1 MSTTLPV
8 WLGWGAIGLIGA
20 AAATGAHVAV
30 VAAAMVLGV
39 VIVSWHRTLLSFEAM
54 IIAVVAVIFLIPIKR
69 YTLPGNLPFELE
81 PYRVLVALV
90 VGAWFVALLVDDR
103 VRLRRTPLDAP
114 VLAVLVTIFAS
125 VAANGRYISS
135 LGVATE
141 VVKSLTFFVSFFL
154 LYVLCTST
162 LVTRRSI
169 DLVIKV
175 LVGAGSFVGLATMY
189 EYRTGNNIFN
199 HLSQVFPV
207 LRAVPLTALGL
218 DSDTLSRSGRLRVY
232 SSAQH
237 PIALAAVL
245 IMLVPLAFY
254 LWKRSGNRIW
264 LAAGGMISLGALGT
278 LSRTGVVMA
287 LVVAIVFLV
296 LRYRESVRLLPY
308 AVPALVLVFVAL
320 PNALGGFYSAFFPKE
335 GLIAEQSNI
344 VATNDIGATGRLGD
358 IGPWWQEV
366 SRTAPGRP
374 GVRQPYHL
382 SHRRSGARGCGQ
394 KREAPGRPVAGND
407 AGGRYPRNPRS
418 ELALRAQLSSVEGSC
433 TQRHRP
439 DRMAR
444 GSAGGV
450 IALLCRGDVHLR
462 HLRVR
467 AGHNGGVS
475 ALRSRGGLP
484 SARGRW
490 PDPTWDIRGAG
501 RGVDQRTLRAL
512 SARSEIRARL
522 ATCRRRC
529 DSRSLSRTA

>member
-358 IGPWWQEV
+358 IGPWWQEYRERPLV
-366 SRTAPGRP
+366 GQGFGSRITYRTDDPALAGA
-374 GVRQPYHL
+374 VRN
-382 SHRRSGARGCGQ
+382 ARLLDDQWLGTMLEVGIL
-394 KREAPGRPVAGND
+394 GT
-407 AGGRYPRNPRS
+407 
-418 ELALRAQLSSVEGSC
+418 LALSWLF
-433 TQRHRP
+433 
-439 DRMAR
+439 
-444 GSAGGV
+444 
-450 IALLCRGDVHLR
+450 
-462 HLRVR
+462 VR
-467 AGHNGGVS
+467 SFRRLKAV
-475 ALRSRGGLP
+475 
-484 SARGRW
+484 
-490 PDPTWDIRGAG
+490 
-501 RGVDQRTLRAL
+501 
-512 SARSEIRARL
+512 ARSDTGPTGWLAVALAASLLSFAVGMFTYDTFGFVQVTMVAFLLFGLAGAYLRL
-522 ATCRRRC
+522 EEDGLTPPGTSEEPA
-529 DSRSLSRTA
+529 AA